1 MKKHPPDIIK
11 LVFFLILTVL
21 LWAGCAGVVKRLD
34 PPRVSLVDMGV
45 EKISLMET
53 SYRIVLRVMN
63 PNDGALHV
71 KGVSCELELNGEPFA
86 SGVAALDVKIPPF
99 GTETL
104 QVPLYSS
111 HVSLF
116 REVLGMH
123 EKEEFEYRLRG
134 KLVLEGGK
142 MLTPS
147 VSFSSEGKWA
157 LKTPVEPNK

>member
-1 MKKHPPDIIK
+1 M
-11 LVFFLILTVL
+11 LILTIL

-34 PPRVSLVDMGV
+34 PPRVSLVDMSV
-45 EKISLMET
+45 EKITLMET

-63 PNDGALHV
+63 PNDTAFHV

-86 SGVAALDVKIPPF
+86 SGVSAMDVKIPPF

-116 REVLGMH
+116 KGAVVLQEREDL
-123 EKEEFEYRLRG
+123 EYRLQG
-134 KLVLEGGK
+134 KLSLNGGK
-142 MLTPS
+142 MLTSS
-147 VSFSSEGKWA
+147 VPFASRGQWT
-157 LKTPVEPNK
+157 LKGPTDPKMN